1 MRGWLAGVGESGGA
15 IMTDH
20 QRIERFAAVIAQ
32 IERYEK
38 VYGWARSLSG
48 HMRDLPQPGNY
59 QLHDMFREQR
69 NMFDAEALGILR
81 ALRKDGW
88 CCQFTVSEQRWD
100 LLEAIADLA

>member
-1 MRGWLAGVGESGGA
+1 
-15 IMTDH
+15 MTDQ
-20 QRIERFAAVIAQ
+20 QRIERFEVVIAR

-48 HMRDLPQPGNY
+48 RMRDLPQPGNY

-69 NMFDAEALGILR
+69 DTFDSEALEILR

-88 CCQFTVSEQRWD
+88 CCQFTAVEQRAD
-100 LLEAIADLA
+100 LLEAIADL